1 MNCIR
6 LSEEKNLES
15 YKMVYYMVYNIPAM
29 VETPIM
35 TSTHD
40 KPDRPSRS
48 YASCEQ
54 EFWY

>member
-40 KPDRPSRS
+40 KPDRPYRS